1 MSRHIEAANSR
12 VTNQITKKENVV
24 PDKKERRKSSSNERN
39 SHVSSNGGKKS
50 SKSKKSDICTQP
62 KGTTPKKDASK
73 GQHPVTSKKPLN
85 RGTKSGISSTLEIIS
100 PNEAMKVL
108 EKDCEFLV
116 RSKDLASQ
124 AKKDKFFM
132 DNTFNYYLC
141 INTWLMLVADT
152 SANASRALQVRITQ
166 KGLIDTIR
174 FYGGVS
180 DSIIRDSI
188 ESSWDADAFGVVSWL
203 LQDTTDLHQILQ
215 LLRFPKKL
223 SLKGATL
230 IDEQSLDSFF
240 KVNAECKIRNQVE
253 FPYWLIRSL
262 KAKIATMLRYYK
274 FDESLGYFS
283 AGTTADA
290 GKVLINKVS
299 SYAASMPYLYDRRLS
314 LPLPNNYCDIPRFYD
329 TSRRRTSVL
338 VKAVP
343 KSYKASR
350 IIAEEP
356 AVNQFR
362 MLAIAKAL
370 RAAMIRSGYDR
381 YCDTTDQS
389 RNREL
394 CRIASI
400 DGSYATIDKSHA
412 SDSVSDTLV
421 SAIFP
426 KEIVEQFEECRSIY
440 VTEGK
445 TRRLMQMFS
454 TSGSG
459 LTFDVES
466 IVFTALALV
475 AGDYYRLFTRQ
486 KVLDPSVFG
495 DDVIVDD
502 RVADTYIDFCGL
514 LGFTVNI
521 DKTFT
526 HCQTDGY
533 YRESCGVEYFNG
545 LDVAS
550 KFYPRKPLLKND
562 AESLASIVS
571 LQKRLYSNFRVN
583 LFLRDI
589 ILQIEP
595 RMTSHIVGT
604 DCEDMWTEEPIFRNS
619 ENGHLHLTLSA
630 SATRKVTEEQKSTFA
645 YHLLEHYYYYN
656 FLVNGPKYAD
666 GLSRLLKVSDPLRS
680 DSDVT
685 GTRVKWSYTVEN

>member
-1 MSRHIEAANSR
+1 MSRHMEAANSR
-12 VTNQITKKENVV
+12 VTNKITKKESVV
-24 PDKKERRKSSSNERN
+24 LGEKKGQNPKRKGISNSSPKGTKSSSSESN
-39 SHVSSNGGKKS
+39 SSTL
-50 SKSKKSDICTQP
+50 SKNTTQKRSLRQRQQLNTSKKSL
-62 KGTTPKKDASK
+62 K
-73 GQHPVTSKKPLN
+73 
-85 RGTKSGISSTLEIIS
+85 RGNGAGIGSTLEVIS
-100 PNEAMKVL
+100 ASEAKKVL
-108 EKDCEFLV
+108 ERDCELLINKGDLV
-116 RSKDLASQ
+116 SQ
-124 AKKDKFFM
+124 AKKGKFIM
-132 DNTFNYYLC
+132 NNTFNYYLC
-141 INTWLMLVADT
+141 INTWLLLVSDT

-166 KGLIDTIR
+166 KGLVDTIR
-174 FYGGVS
+174 FYNGVS

-203 LQDTTDLHQILQ
+203 LQDTTDLHLILQ

-223 SLKGATL
+223 SLKDATL
-230 IDEQSLDSFF
+230 INEQSLNDFF
-240 KVNAECKIRNQVE
+240 RINAECKIRNQNE
-253 FPYWLIRSL
+253 FPYWLICAL
-262 KAKIATMLRYYK
+262 KTKIAKMLRYYK

-299 SYAASMPYLYDRRLS
+299 SYATGMPYLYDKSLM
-314 LPLPNNYCDIPRFYD
+314 LPLPNDYCGIPRFYD
-329 TSRRRTSVL
+329 TARRRTSVL
-338 VKAVP
+338 IKAVP

-370 RAAMIRSGYDR
+370 RAALKKSGYDR

-421 SAIFP
+421 SSIFP
-426 KEIVEQFEECRSIY
+426 EEIVRQFEECRSIY

-475 AGDYYRLFTRQ
+475 AGDYYHLFTKQ

-495 DDVIVDD
+495 DDVIIDD

-514 LGFTVNI
+514 LGFTVNV
-521 DKTFT
+521 DKTFA

-550 KFYPRKPLLKND
+550 KFYPRKPLRLSD

-595 RMTSHIVGT
+595 RMTSHTVGT
-604 DCEDMWTEEPIFRNS
+604 DCEDMWTEEPIFRDS
-619 ENGHLHLTLSA
+619 EKGHLHLTLSA
-630 SATRKVTEEQKSTFA
+630 TATRRVTEEQKSTFA

-685 GTRVKWSYTVEN
+685 GTKDKWSYTIEN

>member
-1 MSRHIEAANSR
+1 MSRRKEAANSR
-12 VTNQITKKENVV
+12 VTNQIAKKKSNVQV
-24 PDKKERRKSSSNERN
+24 KSRIKDNHPNKADSTISRGTPPN
-39 SHVSSNGGKKS
+39 KKS
-50 SKSKKSDICTQP
+50 SNNIRHSN
-62 KGTTPKKDASK
+62 
-73 GQHPVTSKKPLN
+73 TSKNSFNEGKE
-85 RGTKSGISSTLEIIS
+85 RGIHSTLEIIS
-100 PNEAMKVL
+100 PREAMRVL
-108 EKDCEFLV
+108 EYDSRFLLTEEDYRN
-116 RSKDLASQ
+116 RSR
-124 AKKDKFFM
+124 M
-132 DNTFNYYLC
+132 DTFLMNNTINYYLC

-152 SANASRALQVRITQ
+152 SANASRALQVRISQ

-174 FYGGVS
+174 FYSGVS

-203 LQDTTDLHQILQ
+203 LQDTTDLHQVLQ

-223 SLKGATL
+223 SLIGSSL
-230 IDEQSLDSFF
+230 IDKQSLEDFLS
-240 KVNAECKIRNQVE
+240 VNAECKIRNQNE
-253 FPYWLIRSL
+253 FPYWLIQAL
-262 KAKIATMLRYYK
+262 KAKIAKMLRYYK

-290 GKVLINKVS
+290 GKVLMNKIS
-299 SYAASMPYLYDRRLS
+299 SYATNLPYIYDKS
-314 LPLPNNYCDIPRFYD
+314 LALPIPNDYCGIPRFYN
-329 TSRRRTSVL
+329 TARRRTTVL

-356 AVNQFR
+356 AANQFR

-370 RAAMIRSGYDR
+370 RVAIKKSGYDR

-421 SAIFP
+421 SSIFP
-426 KEIVEQFEECRSIY
+426 TKIVDQFEECRSIY

-475 AGDYYRLFTRQ
+475 AGDYYHLYTGQ
-486 KVLDPSVFG
+486 KVLNPSVFG
-495 DDVIVDD
+495 DDVIIDD

-514 LGFTVNI
+514 LGFTVNV

-545 LDVAS
+545 IDVAS
-550 KFYPRKPLLKND
+550 KFYPRKPLRKND

-571 LQKRLYSNFRVN
+571 LQKRLYSNYRIN

-589 ILQIEP
+589 ILQMEP

-604 DCEDMWTEEPIFRNS
+604 DCEDMWTEEPIFRIS
-619 ENGHLHLTLSA
+619 EKGHLHLTLSA
-630 SATRKVTEEQKSTFA
+630 TATRKVTEDQKSTFA

-666 GLSRLLKVSDPLRS
+666 DISRLLKVSDPLRS

>member
-1 MSRHIEAANSR
+1 MNRQKKAANSR
-12 VTNQITKKENVV
+12 VTNKIAKKGSINSSRTKGAKKDVNKTNLSTQVKRVSKENM
-24 PDKKERRKSSSNERN
+24 N
-39 SHVSSNGGKKS
+39 S
-50 SKSKKSDICTQP
+50 SKINKP
-62 KGTTPKKDASK
+62 GTLKRSLERDD
-73 GQHPVTSKKPLN
+73 
-85 RGTKSGISSTLEIIS
+85 KSGIHSTLEIIS
-100 PNEAMKVL
+100 SRVAMKVL
-108 EKDCEFLV
+108 EHDSKFLLTEEDCRRQSKKDEFL
-116 RSKDLASQ
+116 
-124 AKKDKFFM
+124 M
-132 DNTFNYYLC
+132 NNTFNYYLC

-152 SANASRALQVRITQ
+152 SANASRALQVRIAQ

-174 FYGGVS
+174 FYSGVS

-230 IDEQSLDSFF
+230 IDRQSLDSFF
-240 KVNAECKIRNQVE
+240 VVNAECKLRNQTE
-253 FPYWLIRSL
+253 FPYWLTQAL
-262 KAKIATMLRYYK
+262 KAKIAKMLRYYK

-290 GKVLINKVS
+290 GKVLMNKIS
-299 SYAASMPYLYDRRLS
+299 SYAECMPYIYDKQF
-314 LPLPNNYCDIPRFYD
+314 PLPIPNSYCGIPRFYD
-329 TSRRRTSVL
+329 TARRRTSVL
-338 VKAVP
+338 IKAVP

-356 AVNQFR
+356 AANQFR
-362 MLAIAKAL
+362 MLGIARAL
-370 RAAMIRSGYDR
+370 RAAMKKSGYDR

-400 DGSYATIDKSHA
+400 SGSYATIDKSHA
-412 SDSVSDTLV
+412 SDSVSDTLI
-421 SAIFP
+421 STIFP
-426 KEIVEQFEECRSIY
+426 REIVKQFEECRSIY

-475 AGDYYRLFTRQ
+475 ASDYYRLFTKE
-486 KVLDPSVFG
+486 KVLSPSVFG
-495 DDVIVDD
+495 DDVIIDD

-514 LGFTVNI
+514 LGFTVNV
-521 DKTFT
+521 DKTFA

-545 LDVAS
+545 IDVAS
-550 KFYPRKPLLKND
+550 KFYPRKPLLRND

-571 LQKRLYSNFRVN
+571 LQKRLYSNYRVN

-604 DCEDMWTEEPIFRNS
+604 DCEDMWTEEPIFRES
-619 ENGHLHLTLSA
+619 KDGHLHLTLSA
-630 SATRKVTEEQKSTFA
+630 TPTRKITEEKSTFA

-666 GLSRLLKVSDPLRS
+666 DISRLLKISDPLRS